1 LAKAESESSSRMS
14 LYSIE
19 REPPFR
25 SLHPISP
32 QKLSQFGN
40 DSFRDRYMGQ
50 TAATIPR
57 IPRPPGLPILHDWT
71 GQYDRSGRD
80 LSCRKEKL
88 LWARIQ
94 EKTSR

>member
-32 QKLSQFGN
+32 Q
-40 DSFRDRYMGQ
+40 
-50 TAATIPR
+50 
-57 IPRPPGLPILHDWT
+57 
-71 GQYDRSGRD
+71 
-80 LSCRKEKL
+80 
-88 LWARIQ
+88 
-94 EKTSR
+94 